1 MSEMYRSMTPSF
13 RRLMCTPVQSVLV
26 MAWVTAVTLGFA
38 STGDTQDLEFVLR
51 GTVRTGST
59 VMVAQNARLVV
70 ATARTLRIVDVSQ
83 PEVASV
89 ISEYEFAD
97 NILGLTM
104 DRDALY
110 VANGHEGFQRLD
122 LSNPSTPVVSGVSP
136 TRGQAIGIGVVGS
149 HAFVA
154 DISVGFDVVRAVDDV
169 ARVGEYLAD
178 GFPRG
183 IAAAGDFVFLI
194 DQPEGLI
201 VLDVTRPEIP
211 EPIGHLPLGGTRA
224 RVFVPQVLPGSP
236 SPAVIC
242 VASGRD
248 GLQVVDVSDPTAP
261 TITARVPTIGAP
273 RGVVL
278 QGKEVFVVSDGT
290 LEVFDLSDPVQPT
303 RVASQSVGTDA
314 GAVAVNDEL
323 IFVSVAD
330 EILIFA
336 RS

>member
-1 MSEMYRSMTPSF
+1 
-13 RRLMCTPVQSVLV
+13 
-26 MAWVTAVTLGFA
+26 
-38 STGDTQDLEFVLR
+38 
-51 GTVRTGST
+51 
-59 VMVAQNARLVV
+59 
-70 ATARTLRIVDVSQ
+70 
-83 PEVASV
+83 
-89 ISEYEFAD
+89 
-97 NILGLTM
+97 M

-154 DISVGFDVVRAVDDV
+154 DISVGFDVVRAVNDV